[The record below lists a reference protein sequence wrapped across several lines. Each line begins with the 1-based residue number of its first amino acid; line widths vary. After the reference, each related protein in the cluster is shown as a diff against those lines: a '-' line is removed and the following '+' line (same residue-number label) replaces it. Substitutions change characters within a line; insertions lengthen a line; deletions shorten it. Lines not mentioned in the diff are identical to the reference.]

1 MNPTLQVAVIL
12 ALSSLSWAKVDH
24 LSDKFIDEINAK
36 QTTWVAGRNFPEDTP
51 VEQLKRLAGTFRP
64 LGNKKVP
71 IKIHKVVPED
81 IPDTFDG
88 RTYWSQCES
97 LKNIRDQGACGS
109 CWAFA
114 ASEAITDRTCIAS
127 NGAIKFKASPEE
139 LISCCEDCAS
149 SGCSGGY
156 MDRAWNYWVE
166 NGLVSGGDYNSNE
179 GCQPYQAE
187 AYQNGVT
194 PSCTNT
200 CLNTNYGTSYS
211 ADKHYGKSW
220 YQLANDVG
228 QIQTDIMQNGP
239 VEVYLTVYNDFYSYK
254 SGVYVHTSGDEA
266 GGHAV
271 KIIGWG
277 TENGTPYWLI
287 ANSWGSGWADLDGF
301 FKILRGQNHCDIES

>member
-109 CWAFA
+109 CWVRKNLAE
-114 ASEAITDRTCIAS
+114 SQKNSS
-127 NGAIKFKASPEE
+127 NEMSRPSLLVKPSPTEPASPPMVP
-139 LISCCEDCAS
+139 SNSKPHPKS
-149 SGCSGGY
+149 S
-156 MDRAWNYWVE
+156 
-166 NGLVSGGDYNSNE
+166 
-179 GCQPYQAE
+179 
-187 AYQNGVT
+187 
-194 PSCTNT
+194 
-200 CLNTNYGTSYS
+200 
-211 ADKHYGKSW
+211 
-220 YQLANDVG
+220 
-228 QIQTDIMQNGP
+228 
-239 VEVYLTVYNDFYSYK
+239 
-254 SGVYVHTSGDEA
+254 
-266 GGHAV
+266 
-271 KIIGWG
+271 
-277 TENGTPYWLI
+277 
-287 ANSWGSGWADLDGF
+287 
-301 FKILRGQNHCDIES
+301 